1 MGALRPHRP
10 ASGLAPVAAP
20 RYPVGHGEAGGGSV
34 WERKDGRFGAEFP
47 YPIPGGGPKT
57 ATTTKSTRQKAEAWL
72 VRMQE
77 DAPGGDAPVVSS
89 QTVGR
94 YLDEWLRDAV
104 EPFKSRR
111 TYEKRAWAVGLHIK
125 PALGGV
131 RLRDLDARRVQA
143 LYASMARE
151 GYSYSTRREIHVT
164 LKMAL
169 QQALKWGLVRRNA
182 CEMADAP
189 RDLGPPAE
197 DEVRHLTDAQARHF
211 FRASEAA
218 GSRWRNYYV
227 AAIRTGLRPGEMLGL
242 RWGDLDLDGDPGS
255 LRVRRTLDAH
265 REAVFNPPKTARSR
279 RAVALHREAK
289 GTFLSQRA
297 MLRREGLPAG
307 QKDLVFPSS
316 AGTPMKSD
324 NLRKRNLK
332 PDLAR
337 AGLPE
342 LTLHELR
349 HTFAS
354 IMLHEWHVPPA
365 VVSEAMGHA
374 DIAFTFRI

>member
-1 MGALRPHRP
+1 MA
-10 ASGLAPVAAP
+10 
-20 RYPVGHGEAGGGSV
+20 GSV
-34 WERKDGRFGAEFP
+34 WERKDGRFGAKLP
-47 YPIPGGGPKT
+47 YPVPGGGTKI
-57 ATTTKSTRQKAEAWL
+57 ATTTKSTREAAEKWL
-72 VRMQE
+72 ARMRE
-77 DAPGGDAPVVSS
+77 DAADAEPIVTGSLSVA
-89 QTVGR
+89 R

-104 EPFKSRR
+104 EPFTSRR
-111 TYEKRAWAVGLHIK
+111 TYEKRAWAVNLHIQ
-125 PALGGV
+125 PALGSV
-131 RLRDLDARRVQA
+131 RLRDLDARRIQT

-169 QQALKWGLVRRNA
+169 GQALKWGLVRRNE
-182 CEMADAP
+182 CEIADAQ

-197 DEVRHLTDAQARHF
+197 EEVRHLTDEQARLF
-211 FRASEAA
+211 FRATAE
-218 GSRWRNYYV
+218 SRWGNYYV
-227 AAIRTGLRPGEMLGL
+227 AAVRTGLRPGELLGL
-242 RWGDLDLDGDPGS
+242 RWEDLVLDSDPGS
-255 LRVRRTLDAH
+255 LRVRRTLDAY

-279 RAVALHREAK
+279 RAVALHYEAREA
-289 GTFLSQRA
+289 FLSQRA
-297 MLRREGLPAG
+297 MLKREGLPTGRKA
-307 QKDLVFPSS
+307 LVFPSS
-316 AGTPMKSD
+316 TGTPMKAD

-354 IMLHEWHVPPA
+354 TMLHEWHVPPA

-374 DIAFTFRI
+374 DIAFTFRIYGHLIESAQADVMRHLNAEQRRSEAG

>member
-1 MGALRPHRP
+1 MA
-10 ASGLAPVAAP
+10 
-20 RYPVGHGEAGGGSV
+20 GSV

-47 YPIPGGGPKT
+47 YPIPGGGTKV
-57 ATTTKSTRQKAEAWL
+57 ATTTKTTREKAQAWLERMREGAAKAE
-72 VRMQE
+72 
-77 DAPGGDAPVVSS
+77 PIVSGS
-89 QTVGR
+89 QSAGQ
-94 YLDEWLRDAV
+94 YLDEWLRDTI

-111 TYEKRAWAVGLHIK
+111 TYEKRAWAVNLHIK
-125 PALGGV
+125 PALGSV
-131 RLRDLDARRVQA
+131 RLRDLDARRIQS

-151 GYSYSTRREIHVT
+151 GYSYATRREVHVT

-169 QQALKWGLVRRNA
+169 GQALKWGLVRRNE
-182 CEMADAP
+182 CEIADAP
-189 RDLGPPAE
+189 RNIGPPAE
-197 DEVRHLTDAQARHF
+197 EEVRHLTDEQARVF
-211 FRASEAA
+211 FRATAD
-218 GSRWRNYYV
+218 SRWNNYYV
-227 AAIRTGLRPGEMLGL
+227 AAIRTGLRPGELLGL
-242 RWGDLDLDGDPGS
+242 RWGDLDLSNDPGA

-265 REAVFNPPKTARSR
+265 REAVFNPPKSARSR
-279 RAVALHREAK
+279 RAVALHYEAREA
-289 GTFLSQRA
+289 FLAQRA
-297 MLRREGLPAG
+297 MLKGEGLPTGPKA
-307 QKDLVFPSS
+307 LVFPST
-316 AGTPMKSD
+316 AGTPMKAD

-374 DIAFTFRI
+374 DIAFTFRIYGHLIESAQADVMRRLNAKQRRAEAG